1 MVPFRFAVQFSKA
14 ASGAA
19 WRDAARKVEGLG
31 YSTLFMP
38 DHFGDQYGPLV
49 ALTVAA
55 EATTDLRVG
64 SLVFDNDYRHPVV
77 LAKEVATLDLLSE
90 GRVEFGL
97 GAGWMTSDYEQS
109 GIPND
114 SPGTR
119 IDRMTE
125 SLAIMKSLWS
135 DGRATLAG
143 KHYTITEAVG
153 TPTPHQRPY
162 PPIIIGGGG
171 KRILTLAG
179 READIVGINPNLAA
193 GYIGPE
199 VAANTLVEFYRQR
212 VEWVRSAAGDRFD
225 QLELQ
230 VLTFLVQVVPTG
242 REVLEQMAPLL
253 STTPEAL
260 AEIPIALVGTV
271 DEIVET
277 LQRRREELGFSY
289 IVIQEAE
296 IDAFAPVVARLTG
309 T

>member
-1 MVPFRFAVQFSKA
+1 M
-14 ASGAA
+14 
-19 WRDAARKVEGLG
+19 
-31 YSTLFMP
+31 
-38 DHFGDQYGPLV
+38 

-64 SLVFDNDYRHPVV
+64 SLVLGNDYRHPVV

-119 IDRMTE
+119 IDRMAE
-125 SLAIMKSLWS
+125 SLAIMKALWS
-135 DGRATLAG
+135 EGRATLAG
-143 KHYTITEAVG
+143 KHYNVTEAVG
-153 TPTPHQRPY
+153 TPIPHQRPY

-171 KRILTLAG
+171 KRVLTLAA

-199 VAANTLVEFYRQR
+199 VAAE
-212 VEWVRSAAGDRFD
+212 SD
-225 QLELQ
+225 QLEFQ
-230 VLTFLVQVVPTG
+230 CWTAVVQVVPNG